1 MNSDE
6 CLFCNFASHK
16 EECFKIWEDEF
27 FIAFLNPY
35 PNTKG
40 FTVVIPKE
48 HHSSY
53 LFEVPENVM
62 NDLMIASKKV
72 AKILEKGLEVA
83 RCAIVFEGY
92 GINHLHCKL
101 IPLHGTKKDQKWI
114 PINNVKKMNH
124 YFDKYEGYISSHDGH
139 RVSNEELEKVIKEIL
154 N

>member
-1 MNSDE
+1 MNSSE
-6 CLFCNFASHK
+6 CLFCNFATHK
-16 EECFKIWEDEF
+16 EECFKIWEDDF
-27 FIAFLNPY
+27 FIAFLTPF

-53 LFEVPENVM
+53 LFEVAENVM
-62 NDLMIASKKV
+62 NDLIIASKKV
-72 AKILEKGLEVA
+72 AKILEQGLKVA

-101 IPLHGTKKDQKWI
+101 IPLHGTKKDQQWL
-114 PINNVKKMNH
+114 PIHSVKEANP
-124 YFDKYEGYISSHDGH
+124 YFDKYEGYISSHDGL
-139 RVSNEELEKVIKEIL
+139 RVSNEELEKEIKEIL